1 MSQFKNVD
9 AEKCK
14 SEEKKE
20 RWCHV
25 CDEREFLT
33 DPVGLE
39 DLKKGTSNRSWILF
53 AKDCSFP
60 KGRNFKRIRAKG
72 IEVLTSE

>member
-1 MSQFKNVD
+1 MSQFKN

-20 RWCHV
+20 RWCRV
-25 CDEREFLT
+25 CDERELLI

-39 DLKKGTSNRSWILF
+39 DLKKGADNRSWILF
-53 AKDCSFP
+53 APDCSFP
-60 KGRNFKRIRAKG
+60 RGRKFKRIRLKV
-72 IEVLTSE
+72 EVLTSE